1 MEGNCWKP
9 TEPMGLSHPLQEQGF
24 YQLVSIQ
31 NPFAF
36 FQQHGMWEGPNFYP
50 VPASPDDSLVKH
62 VLKALR
68 MFKTGSAFKDGSGE
82 GRGAGANCDNPAAI
96 LQPKACAVPTEPRS
110 IRIVGIALGEMGRE
124 HDNVL

>member
-62 VLKALR
+62 VLKVS
-68 MFKTGSAFKDGSGE
+68 MEKTNHDIYTIGSYDYVKDIFTPE
-82 GRGAGANCDNPAAI
+82 
-96 LQPKACAVPTEPRS
+96 
-110 IRIVGIALGEMGRE
+110 
-124 HDNVL
+124 